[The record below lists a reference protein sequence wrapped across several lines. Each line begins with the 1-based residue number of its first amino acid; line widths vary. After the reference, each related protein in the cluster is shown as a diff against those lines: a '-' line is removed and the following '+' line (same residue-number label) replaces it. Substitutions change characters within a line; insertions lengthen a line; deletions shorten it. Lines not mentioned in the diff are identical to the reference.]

1 MANIRDVTLD
11 YAKGFAILLIVL
23 FHVYGYTGGYENS
36 IVYSFCQ
43 NVQIVIF
50 IFVSG
55 VLISKSSKAIDIKSK
70 AVRLL
75 VPFISFYIIWGG
87 IDYHNFTL
95 FILDEFK
102 YGYWFVLV
110 LFEIML
116 IYAFLFYI
124 AIKANLS
131 PFLLHIV
138 FLVLLSLYEFIFP
151 RDSILNILICTNL
164 VWHYYPFF
172 ILGIYSWK
180 FDGLILLKYTPIYL
194 FVFILSQY
202 YYFTYSIRSVA
213 PLCNLSSLLF
223 FMSLFKNGILPL
235 KKLVAKLGVFSMQI
249 YLLHFILLSVIYQY
263 IPLQDNC
270 WIEFLIYLLLSVII
284 ISFIVIVSH
293 LIMRNKWAR
302 FFLFGIK
309 W

>member
-23 FHVYGYTGGYENS
+23 FHVYGYTGRYENS

>member
-1 MANIRDVTLD
+1 MANIRDITLD
-11 YAKGFAILLIVL
+11 YAKGFAIFLIVL
-23 FHVYGYTGGYENS
+23 FHIYGYTGRYENS

-55 VLISKSSKAIDIKSK
+55 VLISKSSRSIDIKSK

-75 VPFISFYIIWGG
+75 VPFVTFYIIWGV

-116 IYAFLFYI
+116 VYVFLLYI
-124 AIKANLS
+124 ALKANLS
-131 PFLLHIV
+131 PFLLHII
-138 FLVLLSLYEFIFP
+138 FLVLLSLYESFFP
-151 RDSILNILICTNL
+151 RDSILNILLCTNL

-180 FDGLILLKYTPIYL
+180 IDGLILLKYTPIYL
-194 FVFILSQY
+194 SVFILSQY
-202 YYFTYSIRSVA
+202 YYFNYGIRSVA
-213 PLCNLSSLLF
+213 PVCNLSSLLF
-223 FMSLFKNGILPL
+223 FMSLFKNKILPL
-235 KKLVAKLGVFSMQI
+235 KTVVAKLGVFSMQI
-249 YLLHFILLSVIYQY
+249 YLLHFILLSIIYQY

-270 WIEFLIYLLLSVII
+270 WIEFLLYLLLSVII
-284 ISFIVIVSH
+284 ISIIVIVSH
-293 LIMRNKWAR
+293 LIMRNKWAS

-309 W
+309 C

>member
-1 MANIRDVTLD
+1 MTNKRDVTLD

-23 FHVYGYTGGYENS
+23 FHIYGYTGRSENS

-55 VLISKSSKAIDIKSK
+55 ILISKSRNAINIKTKAI
-70 AVRLL
+70 RLL
-75 VPFISFYIIWGG
+75 VPFISFYIIWGV
-87 IDYHNFTL
+87 IDYRNFTL

-116 IYAFLFYI
+116 VYAFLFHI
-124 AIKANLS
+124 ALKANLS
-131 PFLLHIV
+131 PLILHIV
-138 FLVLLSLYEFIFP
+138 FWVLLSLYEFFFP
-151 RDSILNILICTNL
+151 RDSILNILLCTNL

-180 FDGLILLKYTPIYL
+180 IDGLILLKYTPIY
-194 FVFILSQY
+194 FTVFILSQF
-202 YYFTYSIRSVA
+202 YYFTYGIRMVA
-213 PLCNLSSLLF
+213 PICNLTSLLF
-223 FMSLFKNGILPL
+223 FMSLFKNRIIPL
-235 KKLVAKLGVFSMQI
+235 KMVVAKLGVFSMQI
-249 YLLHFILLSVIYQY
+249 YLLHFILLFFIYQY

-270 WIEFLIYLLLSVII
+270 WIEFLLYLLLSVII
-284 ISFIVIVSH
+284 ISFIIIVSH
-293 LIMRNKWAR
+293 LIMRKKWAS

-309 W
+309 

>member
-1 MANIRDVTLD
+1 MLT
-11 YAKGFAILLIVL
+11 
-23 FHVYGYTGGYENS
+23 YT
-36 IVYSFCQ
+36 
-43 NVQIVIF
+43 
-50 IFVSG
+50 
-55 VLISKSSKAIDIKSK
+55 KRIKRQS
-70 AVRLL
+70 
-75 VPFISFYIIWGG
+75 
-87 IDYHNFTL
+87 
-95 FILDEFK
+95 
-102 YGYWFVLV
+102 
-110 LFEIML
+110 
-116 IYAFLFYI
+116 
-124 AIKANLS
+124 
-131 PFLLHIV
+131 
-138 FLVLLSLYEFIFP
+138 
-151 RDSILNILICTNL
+151 
-164 VWHYYPFF
+164 
-172 ILGIYSWK
+172 
-180 FDGLILLKYTPIYL
+180 LKYTPIYL

-202 YYFTYSIRSVA
+202 YYFTYGIRSVA

-309 W
+309 C